1 MCGPKFRM
9 ELDENERRL
18 MRGAG
23 WGMWAF
29 GWLAPLA
36 LGALLGFAS
45 IMIGINEPLAARPFF
60 LAALVCVL
68 GAGAVFAAGI
78 GRALVRGRKLD

>member
-1 MCGPKFRM
+1 M

-23 WGMWAF
+23 WGMWTL
-29 GWLAPLA
+29 GWLGLGGLSVA
-36 LGALLGFAS
+36 LSVLSVAMGS
-45 IMIGINEPLAARPFF
+45 DEPAMGRPF
-60 LAALVCVL
+60 LIGAASCFVT
-68 GAGAVFAAGI
+68 AGVIFAAGI

>member
-1 MCGPKFRM
+1 MD
-9 ELDENERRL
+9 LDENERRL

-29 GWLAPLA
+29 GWLGPLT

-45 IMIGINEPLAARPFF
+45 IMIGTDEPLAARPFF
-60 LAALVCVL
+60 AAAIVCVL
-68 GAGAVFAAGI
+68 GAGVVFAAGI
-78 GRALVRGRKLD
+78 GRALIRGPKLD